1 MVIERLKKDE
11 IPELLELYKGLGQC
25 EMSLSASEKTFEKI
39 SSNNDYLLL
48 VAKENDE
55 IVGSVLGI
63 ICYSLPLLGRPF
75 LVIEDVIVKETY
87 RRKGIAQMLFDKIE
101 TYAKEQQCVYSILVS
116 SGFRKEAHLFYEKI
130 GYTEDVK
137 GFRKLFTKF

>member
-1 MVIERLKKDE
+1 
-11 IPELLELYKGLGQC
+11 
-25 EMSLSASEKTFEKI
+25 
-39 SSNNDYLLL
+39 
-48 VAKENDE
+48 
-55 IVGSVLGI
+55 
-63 ICYSLPLLGRPF
+63 
-75 LVIEDVIVKETY
+75 
-87 RRKGIAQMLFDKIE
+87 MLFDKIE